1 MKPKRMEDDQL
12 QQFLNRSLYEM
23 PLMEPTSAFTD
34 KVMHAL
40 ESARTQSQV
49 HTVAAKPVR
58 WKREIVHGLLASAAT
73 YLFITSGMF
82 HSIITIDDHVHQLS
96 AYITKLTQ
104 FLQ

>member
-12 QQFLNRSLYEM
+12 QQFLNKSLYEM
-23 PLMEPTSAFTD
+23 PLMELTSGFTD

-40 ESARTQSQV
+40 ELERTKAQ
-49 HTVAAKPVR
+49 TYTAAAKPVR